1 MRRRDKGRPGGNVR
15 QIADDVAANIAD
27 LLRIRSISKE
37 LSPVY
42 HDGRLMTWL
51 ASESRAVVRDGL
63 ESDPWQSGE
72 VLELANRIR
81 SEAASNRTSVRRL
94 SGRPTCLAPPS
105 IENPLDHA
113 AVTRQGAS
121 LPWVQLATAAGSG
134 RELWDEECDTWVAL
148 PDGLPGGSY
157 VALNVKGES
166 MQPLLHDGDVVL
178 VNMGASPSRGDI
190 VLARTENGYVVKRL
204 ARISRTGVILESL
217 NPQFEPITVRDFS
230 RSVAGVVVLRW
241 CDHDMH
247 QLRLRQQDLSSP
259 S

>member
-1 MRRRDKGRPGGNVR
+1 
-15 QIADDVAANIAD
+15 
-27 LLRIRSISKE
+27 
-37 LSPVY
+37 
-42 HDGRLMTWL
+42 
-51 ASESRAVVRDGL
+51 
-63 ESDPWQSGE
+63 
-72 VLELANRIR
+72 
-81 SEAASNRTSVRRL
+81 
-94 SGRPTCLAPPS
+94 
-105 IENPLDHA
+105 
-113 AVTRQGAS
+113 
-121 LPWVQLATAAGSG
+121 
-134 RELWDEECDTWVAL
+134 VAL